1 MITRDEK
8 KKGMISFSSDDFTSD
23 TKNNV
28 VTVTDPSG
36 NTLTVDMWK
45 YAIYF
50 FINIQYKQISE
61 QSTYVDGIRID
72 KYIEYYIKEK
82 KLLNLESFLMDST
95 CYGLQQEM
103 QEKYNTHINW
113 VALYGLCMYIREII
127 NRRLAVLFKPSIK
140 EILDEVKSED
150 NLKEIILSTKDGRKC
165 QADSIELKKVI
176 INALNESHDES
187 VELYKIVK
195 KVDVYTKEYGQIEFV
210 RYISVFFHEYFDG
223 VKRRKNGYLTRTEQN
238 IICYLLKFFEFT
250 PEIVQESRFRQL
262 FNSKYKPLDFLFPIS
277 IPGIIN
283 SNKQIYLEFIPYR
296 IWSKGLINPLK
307 AKSLHQ
313 EEGSTRKLS
322 INMGENPDITEI
334 INVIDGLYG
343 NIADTVNFRPS

>member
-1 MITRDEK
+1 MILRDNN
-8 KKGMISFSSDDFTSD
+8 KKGVISFASEDFTSD
-23 TKNNV
+23 TKYNV
-28 VTVTDPSG
+28 VTVSDPSG
-36 NTLTVDMWK
+36 KTLTVDMWK

-50 FINIQYKQISE
+50 FVNIQYKIISE
-61 QSTYVDGIRID
+61 KSTYVDGIRID

-140 EILDEVKSED
+140 DILDEVKNED

-165 QADSIELKKVI
+165 QADSIELKKI
-176 INALNESHDES
+176 IIKALKESYDES
-187 VELYKIVK
+187 VEFYKIVK

-210 RYISVFFHEYFDG
+210 RYISRFFREYFSE
-223 VKRRKNGYLTRTEQN
+223 VSRHKNSYLTTTEQN

-250 PEIVQESRFRQL
+250 PELVQKSRFRQL
-262 FNSKYKPLDFLFPIS
+262 INSKYKPIDSLFPLS
-277 IPGIIN
+277 IPGVFK
-283 SNKQIYLEFIPYR
+283 SKAQIYLEFIPYR
-296 IWSKGLINPLK
+296 IWSKGSINPLK

-313 EEGSTRKLS
+313 EDGSTRKLS
-322 INMGENPDITEI
+322 INMGEKPDISEI

-343 NIADTVNFRPS
+343 NIADTVNFRSS